1 MTRCNAASPAFKWCS
16 IFLDKLLVIAGN
28 HYFAAKAH
36 IRDCRISVQLGLNVS
51 ARIVVSD
58 KTLWQQVFK

>member
-1 MTRCNAASPAFKWCS
+1 MICR

-36 IRDCRISVQLGLNVS
+36 IRDCRISVQPGLNVP

-58 KTLWQQVFK
+58 KTLWQQVSKK